1 MFVHYDQKLAG
12 LKFIAHFTAS
22 LVVSIVRKCNVISL
36 NLDDV
41 GQNSGGMTN
50 RDLPTCVPAG
60 ALKAPVLQLFIVL
73 IA

>member
-22 LVVSIVRKCNVISL
+22 LVVSFVRKCNVISL

-41 GQNSGGMTN
+41 GQNSRASGDG
-50 RDLPTCVPAG
+50 RVE
-60 ALKAPVLQLFIVL
+60 
-73 IA
+73 